1 MQCRAAV
8 SPPSSKMLV
17 KQMQLCAS
25 AERKTRHYW
34 NEKNILF
41 IISIG
46 DIQMNKKI
54 NCRSNIFLDHIYLL
68 TSEL

>member
-25 AERKTRHYW
+25 AERNTKTLLECK
-34 NEKNILF
+34 EKF
-41 IISIG
+41 IY
-46 DIQMNKKI
+46 NKYKVYSDKQ
-54 NCRSNIFLDHIYLL
+54 NK
-68 TSEL
+68 